1 MNVKV
6 LLLIANTTHPI
17 PFHMRIVGCCN
28 RCLLKYTLG
37 FGQETTPANLPK
49 PFFFPVVVV

>member
-17 PFHMRIVGCCN
+17 RFHMSIAGCYN
-28 RCLLKYTLG
+28 RCLLKYTLE